1 MSDSSKE
8 EVIHLALPKG
18 HMQENIFKLLEEA
31 GMKVRS
37 GAPPERT
44 PAAPSFRLPLSRA
57 RLPHAPRSPPAPRSP
72 VSSSSVSQVTLGNS
86 RGYRPSIPIPSYDV
100 KLLKVRG
107 V

>member
-37 GAPPERT
+37 GAPPNSRSALLPPSLARDS
-44 PAAPSFRLPLSRA
+44 PALPA
-57 RLPHAPRSPPAPRSP
+57 HLPRPAPPFPR
-72 VSSSSVSQVTLGNS
+72 
-86 RGYRPSIPIPSYDV
+86 RPS
-100 KLLKVRG
+100 RR
-107 V
+107 